1 MNTRFETMETH
12 IKSLTDLVGSLIDNN
27 NKRKYDDEENEM
39 RRKMVRTY
47 VEYQNLPQSSK
58 KHEVSE
64 VSDDNETSAATRLYG
79 IRDIEQPDDVVSIP
93 DQPTIRQQ
101 IQDLCAEGNQ
111 ELADYLDPVL
121 DGIRKKYEA
130 KVLLDSPLKKYKNSH
145 HC

>member
-1 MNTRFETMETH
+1 
-12 IKSLTDLVGSLIDNN
+12 
-27 NKRKYDDEENEM
+27 
-39 RRKMVRTY
+39 MVRTY
-47 VEYQNLPQSSK
+47 VEYQNLPQSPK

-93 DQPTIRQQ
+93 DQRTIRQQ

-111 ELADYLDPVL
+111 ELADYLDPVQ
-121 DGIRKKYEA
+121 DPIRKKYEA
-130 KVLLDSPLKKYKNSH
+130 KLQLDSPLKKYKNSH